1 MTDAKSLTIALGGKW
16 SGPSGSACCPA
27 HDDHTPS
34 LSITDGS
41 DGRLLLHCFAGCS
54 FRDIH
59 AALDRR
65 GHMTGAND
73 PLPPDPVRQAAR
85 KAETAAQ
92 AEKRSKLACQL
103 WDKAVPIIGTP
114 AERYLRGRCITCV
127 LPYTLRYIGNCWH
140 QSAISAPALVSNIT
154 GSSSFAIH
162 RTYLRDDGLGKANLD
177 PVKVMLGPVAGGTVR
192 LSSGPGPLVVAE
204 GIETGLSLLSGI
216 LTEPARV
223 WAALSTGGMEKLILP
238 PKAGALI
245 IAHDGDEPG
254 KRAAA
259 VLTTRARLKGW
270 HVSFLAPPDGLDW
283 NDVLMEKGTT
293 A

>member
-1 MTDAKSLTIALGGKW
+1 MTDAKSLTITLGGKW
-16 SGPSGSACCPA
+16 SGTSGLACCPS

-34 LSITDGS
+34 LSIAYGD
-41 DGRLLLHCFAGCS
+41 DGRPLLHCFAGCF
-54 FRDIH
+54 FRDIR
-59 AALDRR
+59 AALDRL

-92 AEKRSKLACQL
+92 AAKRSKIACQL

-114 AERYLRGRCITCV
+114 AERYLKGRGITCV
-127 LPYTLRYIGNCWH
+127 LPDTLRYIGNCWH
-140 QSAISAPALVSNIT
+140 SSAKRSPALVSNIT
-154 GSSSFAIH
+154 GSSGFAIH

-177 PVKVMLGPVAGGTVR
+177 PVKVMLGPVAGGSVR
-192 LSSGPGPLVVAE
+192 LSSGSGPLVVAE

-216 LTEPARV
+216 LTEPACV

-254 KRAAA
+254 KRAAEILA
-259 VLTTRARLKGW
+259 KRARMEGW
-270 HVSFLAPPDGLDW
+270 HASFLAPPDGLDW